1 MDIMIKFLDIQKI
14 TELYSSEIHS
24 SASRVIDSGWYLL
37 GNEVNGFEEEY
48 ANYIGASHCVG
59 VANGLDALRII
70 LRAYIELGVMSE
82 GDEIIVPANTFIA
95 SIIAITDN
103 GLIPVFVEPDIN
115 TYQIDDKKIEAALTS
130 RTKGVMIVHLYGQ
143 CAYTEKI
150 GQICKKHNLK
160 LIEDNAQAV
169 GCRFNNQVT
178 GSIGDAAGHSFY
190 PGKNLGALGDGGA
203 VTTNDTSL
211 AETVRSL
218 ANYGSNVK
226 YIFEYQGYNSRLDE
240 IQAAF
245 LRVKLKGLNKDNER
259 RKEVAKFYI
268 NNITHPDI
276 ILPVVY
282 DWDAHVFHLFVIR
295 SSRRDE
301 LLKHLTENG
310 VQALIHY
317 PVPPHKQKAY
327 DYMNHEVYPI
337 TEKIHNEVISLPI
350 SQVISDEEASIVV
363 EVVNKFSK
371 N

>member
-1 MDIMIKFLDIQKI
+1 MIKFLDIQKI
-14 TELYSSEIHS
+14 TELYSSEIRS
-24 SASRVIDSGWYLL
+24 AASRVIDSGWYLL
-37 GNEVNGFEEEY
+37 GDEVSAFEEEY

-70 LRAYIELGVMSE
+70 LRSYIELGVMNE

-103 GLIPVFVEPDIN
+103 RLVPVFVEPDIY
-115 TYQIDDKKIEAALTS
+115 TFQIDDKKIEAALTS
-130 RTKGVMIVHLYGQ
+130 KTKGVMIVHLYGQ
-143 CAYTEKI
+143 CAYTENI

-203 VTTNDTSL
+203 ITTNDTSL
-211 AETVRSL
+211 AKTVRTL
-218 ANYGSNVK
+218 ANYGSKVK
-226 YIFEYQGYNSRLDE
+226 YNFEYQGYNSRLDE

-268 NNITHPDI
+268 NNITHPEV
-276 ILPVVY
+276 ILPNVN
-282 DWDAHVFHLFVIR
+282 DWDAHVFHLFIIR
-295 SSRRDE
+295 SSRRDI

-327 DYMNHEVYPI
+327 IYMNNMVYPI

-350 SQVISDEEASIVV
+350 SQVISNEEASIVV
-363 EVVNKFSK
+363 EVINKFSK

>member
-1 MDIMIKFLDIQKI
+1 MIKFLDINKI
-14 TELYSSEIHS
+14 TERYSSEIHS
-24 SASRVIDSGWYLL
+24 AALRIIDSGWYLL
-37 GNEVNGFEEEY
+37 GEEVKAFEEEY
-48 ANYIGASHCVG
+48 ASYIGAKHCVG

-103 GLIPVFVEPDIN
+103 RLIPVLVEPDIN
-115 TYQIDDKKIEAALTS
+115 TYQIDENKIEAVLTPK
-130 RTKGVMIVHLYGQ
+130 TKGIMIVHLYGQ

-150 GQICKKHNLK
+150 GQISKKHNLK
-160 LIEDNAQAV
+160 IIEDNAQAV
-169 GCRFNNQVT
+169 GSKYNNQTT
-178 GSIGDAAGHSFY
+178 GSIGDVAGHSFY

-203 VTTNDTSL
+203 ITTNDNLL

-218 ANYGSNVK
+218 ANYGSKEK

-245 LRVKLKGLNKDNER
+245 LRVKLKGLNIDNER

-295 SSRRDE
+295 SSRRDV
-301 LLKHLTENG
+301 LLNHLTENG

-350 SQVISDEEASIVV
+350 SQVISNEEASIVV

>member
-1 MDIMIKFLDIQKI
+1 MIKFLDIQKI

-24 SASRVIDSGWYLL
+24 AASRVIDSGWYLL
-37 GNEVNGFEEEY
+37 GDEVNEFEEEY
-48 ANYIGASHCVG
+48 ASYIGASHCVG

-70 LRAYIELGVMSE
+70 LRAYIELGVMKE

-103 GLIPVFVEPDIN
+103 GLIPVLVEPDIN

-130 RTKGVMIVHLYGQ
+130 KTKGVMIVHLYGQ

-226 YIFEYQGYNSRLDE
+226 YVFEYQGYNSRLDE

-245 LRVKLKGLNKDNER
+245 LRVKLKGLNKDNKR

-295 SSRRDE
+295 SSRRDV
-301 LLKHLTENG
+301 LLNHLTENG